1 MALGQRRL
9 ELFVRD
15 EPAFVEVYE
24 QHLTGLQPPLGDDIL
39 FRDRQH
45 AHLGGHDDAL
55 IARDEVARR
64 AQAVAVEG
72 CADLPPIGESDRG
85 GAVPGLHQRG
95 VVLVK
100 GASLLVHERISGP
113 GLRNHH
119 HDRVRERIAALDEK
133 FERVVEASGIGLAL
147 VRDRPQLV
155 DVLAEQVGG
164 HRCLAR
170 RHPVD
175 VAAQRVDLPVVRDHP
190 VGMRERPRRECVRG
204 EALVH
209 ERERALEILI
219 VQIGIIGAELIGE
232 EHALVDDGA
241 ARDGYRVI
249 TGKPALLARID
260 RVRH

>member
-1 MALGQRRL
+1 MAFCERGLDLLVGDQATL
-9 ELFVRD
+9 SEID
-15 EPAFVEVYE
+15 Q
-24 QHLTGLQPPLGDDIL
+24 QHLAGLQAPLGDDVL

-55 IARDEVARR
+55 VARDEVTRR
-64 AQAVAVEG
+64 SQAVAVEG
-72 CADLPPIGESDRG
+72 RADLPPIGEGDRG
-85 GAVPGLHQRG
+85 RAVPGLHQRG

-100 GASLLVHERISGP
+100 GAPLLVHERISRP
-113 GLRNHH
+113 RLRDHH
-119 HDRVRERIAALDEK
+119 HDRMRKRIAALHEK
-133 FERVVEASGIGLAL
+133 FERVVEASRIGLAF

-190 VGMRERPRRECVRG
+190 VRVSERPRRKRVGG

-232 EHALVDDGA
+232 EHALVNDCPAG
-241 ARDGYRVI
+241 DGYRVI
-249 TGKPALLARID
+249 AGKSPLLARID
-260 RVRH
+260 RVRN